1 MLSFVRNRQKRPLE
15 APFANDGTSDTLY
28 RSFLLARPTTSSLS
42 NRPAHGGTCYSGI
55 STVVVTAY
63 DNSSAVATSTWV
75 ASVSGAQAYALVI
88 EGYAAAN
95 ATSGNGIFASSVS
108 AKTRISTLTQ

>member
-1 MLSFVRNRQKRPLE
+1 M
-15 APFANDGTSDTLY
+15 
-28 RSFLLARPTTSSLS
+28 
-42 NRPAHGGTCYSGI
+42 
-55 STVVVTAY
+55 TAY

-75 ASVSGAQAYALVI
+75 ASVSGAQAYALVM

-108 AKTRISTLTQ
+108 QPLIFYQHSIQTHLNRQLSNG